1 MKNNLTSRERVL
13 RAFHHEEPDRVP
25 IHYLYNPG
33 IHLRLKQH
41 FGLAEDDEE
50 GSLCRLGVD
59 FRGIYPAYSGP
70 RLHAEIPG
78 LIVDPAWEHETS
90 GSPTNPAAIGI
101 IVIFPSKMPRKKS
114 LRNGRSRSPVCASE
128 PRVPPSQLL
137 KPAGGKQNPALK
149 GKIPA
154 KVPVPKIQHPF
165 FTLVFTISDALI
177 ATPLYNFP

>member
-50 GSLCRLGVD
+50 GLLCRLGVD

-78 LIVDPAWEHETS
+78 LIVDPAWGTRNQWVAHESGGYWDYCDFPLKDASEEVFEEWPFPSPDDLIIRLPGSSAKNIRTGRFTS
-90 GSPTNPAAIGI
+90 GIPDFPT
-101 IVIFPSKMPRKKS
+101 S
-114 LRNGRSRSPVCASE
+114 
-128 PRVPPSQLL
+128 
-137 KPAGGKQNPALK
+137 
-149 GKIPA
+149 
-154 KVPVPKIQHPF
+154 
-165 FTLVFTISDALI
+165 
-177 ATPLYNFP
+177 